1 MSKMVIIRAD
11 DWEGIYIDGK
21 LEAEGH
27 STEPYDAVKIAIM
40 HGVSSVE
47 SLWCDL
53 EFTMKEICRGIYP
66 MLGFLAS

>member
-21 LEAEGH
+21 LETEGH
-27 STEPYDAVKIAIM
+27 STEPYDAVKIAIR

-53 EFTMKEICRGIYP
+53 DWIHDEGNLPRN
-66 MLGFLAS
+66 LSDVRLAS